1 MTPNVLFYSSL
12 IVVHFILLF
21 RPSACGA
28 IATQC
33 YGYGNCN
40 LVSNHF
46 PNLDTIENTIRSW
59 SLDSIWIS
67 HISFQNLI
75 TASTCATTNS
85 SAKMFSTM
93 EV

>member
-1 MTPNVLFYSSL
+1 MAPNVLFYSSL

-40 LVSNHF
+40 LVSNKH
-46 PNLDTIENTIRSW
+46 PNLKAIEYTIRSG
-59 SLDSIWIS
+59 
-67 HISFQNLI
+67 
-75 TASTCATTNS
+75 A
-85 SAKMFSTM
+85 
-93 EV
+93 